1 QTQNERPL
9 RLELTIHDIPL
20 LVNFIRWGS
29 LPPGFPISPAPTRGP
44 ASFDVCPFL
53 RGPRRAASP
62 GLPAAAPSLR
72 MVAGGFPDMKRGCHA
87 FIAQMERHPGG
98 GMVQIVTVIHPDPGV
113 VRPKRHLIGLPGGD
127 VEGVRPPGA
136 AGDRFPVSAH

>member
-1 QTQNERPL
+1 GDADHRLPDGLRQTDHADDRPDERQGGQTQNERPL

-98 GMVQIVTVIHPDPGV
+98 GMV
-113 VRPKRHLIGLPGGD
+113 
-127 VEGVRPPGA
+127 
-136 AGDRFPVSAH
+136 